1 MHIIIKSGLCSK
13 RSHSPLPALLPH
25 LDGLNCVSDLCRL
38 KLTPLVYIKVLTC
51 VFVCPM
57 LYYDRPPD
65 GVNFM
70 ENNCEESHAEKWVG
84 GQLRGAIAESGGKR
98 AFEVLEMWDLL
109 FLF

>member
-1 MHIIIKSGLCSK
+1 
-13 RSHSPLPALLPH
+13 
-25 LDGLNCVSDLCRL
+25 
-38 KLTPLVYIKVLTC
+38 
-51 VFVCPM
+51 M